1 MTSDAA
7 MAEQALVILLLKL
20 AVAASIASILVRFE
34 AFKRTLMRDERTFAQ
49 QFRLS
54 MALSSVLVTG
64 VAIRILTGVYKAA
77 DIGLEGCF
85 LAGLVG
91 GYFPGLITGVL
102 VSLPAMIAGEML
114 TMPLFAAIG
123 VLGGLMRDAA
133 PSSEEIWKLSPFP
146 DLNLYRALRNWEGG
160 RLLAFQFLIHAS
172 IIVAELLRFLMSRY
186 VWQEGIFSVYPE
198 WQDPHLLHYL
208 AIWATTMFSILLPLK
223 IWANARTER
232 QLEMQAMLLQEA
244 RLRALTS
251 QINPHFLFNTLNS
264 IASLVRTNP
273 DGARTVIVKLS
284 NILRRLMR
292 KNEALVPLREEL
304 NFIDDYLSIE
314 MVRFG
319 PKLRFIKEVSPEALD
334 AIVPSMLLQP
344 IVENSLKHGLSN
356 KVEGGS
362 IWLRAKVEDGRLHL
376 MVEDDGVGIAESRL
390 AKLFE
395 QGIGVSNVNERLQVL
410 FGDEYKIWVDSRQ
423 GEGTRTGIEIPGR
436 TPGLAAAS

>member
-1 MTSDAA
+1 

-20 AVAASIASILVRFE
+20 AVAASVASILVRFE
-34 AFKRTLMRDERTFAQ
+34 AFKRTLMRDERTFIQ

-54 MALSSVLVTG
+54 VALSAVLVAG
-64 VAIRILTGVYKAA
+64 AAIRLLTGVYKAA

-91 GYFPGLITGVL
+91 GYFPGLLTGVL
-102 VSLPAMIAGEML
+102 VSLPAMLAGELL
-114 TMPLFAAIG
+114 TMPLFAAVG
-123 VLGGLMRDAA
+123 VLGGLMRDSA
-133 PSSEEIWKLSPFP
+133 PSMEEIWKLSPFP
-146 DLNLYRALRNWEGG
+146 DLNVYRALRKWEGW
-160 RLLAFQFLIHAS
+160 RVLSFQFLIHLA
-172 IIVAELLRFLMSRY
+172 IILAELLRFLMSRFI
-186 VWQEGIFSVYPE
+186 WQQGIFSIYPSLP
-198 WQDPHLLHYL
+198 QPGLLQYL

-232 QLEMQAMLLQEA
+232 KLEVQASLLQEA

-304 NFIDDYLSIE
+304 SFIDDYLSIE

-319 PKLRFIKEVSPEALD
+319 SKLRFIKEIAPEALE
-334 AIVPSMLLQP
+334 ASVPSMLLQP
-344 IVENSLKHGLSN
+344 IVENSLKHGLAN

-362 IWLRAKVEDGRLHL
+362 IWLRAKIEEGRLHL
-376 MVEDDGVGIAESRL
+376 LVEDDGVGIPEPRL

-410 FGDEYKIWVDSRQ
+410 FGDEYKIWVDSRY
-423 GEGTRTGIEIPGR
+423 GEGTRTGIELPGR